1 MRAKFDASLSTMTRI
16 GEKISFLKRTYQR
29 LDDGILITPG
39 HYIGNML
46 EVYGM
51 VKAQQVPI
59 QVEDVPLELDSYEST
74 IYRSLVGMAIYLFQE
89 RLDTSFTV
97 KELQAN
103 NHCYEPSQE
112 AFGILEADQWLF
124 NEATETASL
133 PMLEW

>member
-1 MRAKFDASLSTMTRI
+1 MRAKFDASPSTMTRI

-39 HYIGNML
+39 HYIDNML

-51 VKAQQVPI
+51 VKAQKVPI

-74 IYRSLVGMAIYLFQE
+74 IYRSLVGMA
-89 RLDTSFTV
+89 SFTV
-97 KELQAN
+97 KELQTN